1 MGSGDVR
8 QRPTRVAY
16 LNDFALALVGVVAGT
31 LSFRVPCSYLRIAF
45 GRDQRHGAHFRSA
58 SLRQQRNEHALASSD
73 NFWRGLSQQSSR
85 PPHIGPIRR
94 KMV

>member
-31 LSFRVPCSYLRIAF
+31 LSFRVPCSYLRITL
-45 GRDQRHGAHFRSA
+45 GRDQRHGAYVRSA
-58 SLRQQRNEHALASSD
+58 SLRQQRNEYALAGSG
-73 NFWRGLSQQSSR
+73 NFWRGLSQQSSW
-85 PPHIGPIRR
+85 PSHIGPIRR